1 MSKDRMKVSGLNR
14 RDLLLA
20 AAGSAPLLALASA
33 PAEAKIAQAA
43 VAYQQTPNGDK
54 ECDNCNFFIAPNAC
68 KTVDGEINPK
78 GWCKIYNKKPAT

>member
-1 MSKDRMKVSGLNR
+1 MSKDSMKSGLNR

-20 AAGSAPLLALASA
+20 AAGSAPLLALATG

-43 VAYQQTPNGDK
+43 VAYQATPNGEK
-54 ECDNCNFFIAPNAC
+54 ECDNCTFFVAPSAC
-68 KTVDGEINPK
+68 KTVDGEISPK